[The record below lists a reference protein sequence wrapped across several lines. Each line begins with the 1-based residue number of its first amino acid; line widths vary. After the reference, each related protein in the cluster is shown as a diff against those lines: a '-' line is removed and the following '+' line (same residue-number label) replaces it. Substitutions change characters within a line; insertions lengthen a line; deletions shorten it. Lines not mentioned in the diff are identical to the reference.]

1 MVNGVMRIVN
11 LHPSSFEVWISA
23 ELGNGGGILFA
34 PQVGPEPIVR
44 YGVIPGPL
52 PSQVVQK
59 NGEMAWLHPFYM
71 VKWPR
76 NYTGM

>member
-34 PQVGPEPIVR
+34 PQVGPELIVR
-44 YGVIPGPL
+44 YGVIQGPYL
-52 PSQVVQK
+52 
-59 NGEMAWLHPFYM
+59 L
-71 VKWPR
+71 KWS
-76 NYTGM
+76 